1 MKYTY
6 VISSPI
12 GKLEIVVGLNKLI
25 TLNFADDETEL
36 SAPIDCFGAKIIDQL
51 TAYFAD
57 PHYLFDIDYDL
68 QGTPFQNDVWQS
80 LKKIP
85 VGKTLTYGQLAKK
98 IGTGPRA
105 IGQAC
110 RTNPIPIIIPC
121 HRIVAASNLG
131 GFAGNIKGRFQGIK
145 EWLLKHESKNMN

>member
-1 MKYTY
+1 M
-6 VISSPI
+6 VIDH
-12 GKLEIVVGLNKLI
+12 KKLI

-36 SAPIDCFGAKIIDQL
+36 LAPKDAFGANIIDQL
-51 TAYFAD
+51 AAYFVD
-57 PHYLFDIDYDL
+57 PYYPFNIDYDL
-68 QGTPFQNDVWQS
+68 QGTPFQKAAWQA

-131 GFAGNIKGRFQGIK
+131 GFSGNIQGRFMGIK
-145 EWLLKHESKNMN
+145 EWLLKHESKK